1 MAAGA
6 FDERACRMTNEDE
19 YWAMR
24 PTRFIDANP
33 SVKSR
38 PAISRNLKRLL
49 YACLL
54 LLPAAPAAR
63 GELLIY
69 HGTGMHFTAT
79 QPGWSANERCYVIV
93 DLSAEEISVIS
104 YGSYERHKTFEILVD
119 ELALDDTLV
128 SEGTKTYEI
137 FSYASHQSPG
147 GGFFADEGVFFRG
160 LESKV
165 NVAGGTG
172 HYTTDSHPLSMA
184 GVFRYTA
191 VGVGSDYDEHN
202 FNLGFNQTLTVNYNN
217 SDLTIDEA
225 QSDIIGVLEGQGYQ
239 PF

>member
-1 MAAGA
+1 
-6 FDERACRMTNEDE
+6 MTNEGE

-93 DLSAEEISVIS
+93 DLSANEISVIS
-104 YGSYERHKTFEILVD
+104 YGTQNRHKTFEILVD
-119 ELALDDTLV
+119 ELALDDTPVL
-128 SEGTKTYEI
+128 EGTKTYEI
-137 FSYASHQSPG
+137 FSYTSHATVGEGS
-147 GGFFADEGVFFRG
+147 FADEGVFFRG
-160 LESKV
+160 LQSKV
-165 NVAGGTG
+165 NIAGGTG
-172 HYTTDSHPLSMA
+172 HYGTAMHPLSMA
-184 GVFRYTA
+184 GVFRYA
-191 VGVGSDYDEHN
+191 AIGLGSDYDEHN

-225 QSDIIGVLEGQGYQ
+225 QTDIIGVLEGEGYE
-239 PF
+239 P